1 MLIEKV
7 DVWSLMTILES
18 IDGLFTDYINID
30 VLILV
35 DVGMLIDLAG
45 IRCLESII
53 VILMSLVDDWKRNGF
68 IGVPMTDSW
77 VRHVTKESMV
87 S

>member
-53 VILMSLVDDWKRNGF
+53 VILMSLVDDWKRNRF
-68 IGVPMTDSW
+68 IGVSMIDSW
-77 VRHVTKESMV
+77 VRHETNESMV